1 MLSQKFWEQLIRIVV
16 LLEKKALSIKK
27 HAKTY
32 LMLNRVIHFAT
43 ILSSSLIALNDFIS
57 CN

>member
-16 LLEKKALSIKK
+16 LLEKSSL
-27 HAKTY
+27 KTY

-43 ILSSSLIALNDFIS
+43 ILSSSFIALNDFIS